1 MIYKE
6 VLHTQHKNVSSFVKV
21 VEKCV
26 NLCLILIHKLK
37 ENKRKKNMAIQF
49 EILMQ
54 KLLLFLV
61 ITTKNDESWNYSLK
75 KYSIY
80 KQSLYEIVNDDT
92 KKIIDSLLFLYE
104 EFILKIEPDKIHDI
118 DIESN
123 VYRYDKIKLFYQ
135 KYLVLKKS
143 FDKNFENIL
152 DSDLEYG

>member
-1 MIYKE
+1 M
-6 VLHTQHKNVSSFVKV
+6 
-21 VEKCV
+21 
-26 NLCLILIHKLK
+26 
-37 ENKRKKNMAIQF
+37 
-49 EILMQ
+49 
-54 KLLLFLV
+54 
-61 ITTKNDESWNYSLK
+61 
-75 KYSIY
+75 
-80 KQSLYEIVNDDT
+80 NDDT